1 MDMSRKADIPL
12 QAARLSAVSLKLHA
26 YATPHVSGTKQLVA
40 TSGLICVLTQ
50 PNVLQRYDRCDSDFH
65 ERANGVF
72 LAIKKLVDRRAKH
85 MKELVLRLIF
95 RQKKRTTRR
104 RNHFPS

>member
-12 QAARLSAVSLKLHA
+12 QAARLSAVSLTPH
-26 YATPHVSGTKQLVA
+26 ATPHVSGTKQLNLVA

-50 PNVLQRYDRCDSDFH
+50 PNVSQRYDRCENDFH

-72 LAIKKLVDRRAKH
+72 FL
-85 MKELVLRLIF
+85 
-95 RQKKRTTRR
+95 
-104 RNHFPS
+104 PSKN

>member
-12 QAARLSAVSLKLHA
+12 QAARLSAVSLTLH
-26 YATPHVSGTKQLVA
+26 ATPHVSGTKQLVA

-50 PNVLQRYDRCDSDFH
+50 PNVLQRYDRCENDFH

-95 RQKKRTTRR
+95 RQQRE
-104 RNHFPS
+104 